1 MRLFPYSNDEN
12 ILVYEYADGESTV
25 ISNNDNSIQ
34 HMISYDGSYVYVDRE
49 KFEDF
54 CAKNNA
60 IGDIYIV
67 FGGFYKLPG
76 FSSAG
81 ESCLYK
87 AGSDAGAIRI
97 PYEKQNDG
105 WMVELLKIL

>member
-12 ILVYEYADGESTV
+12 ILVYEYADGEGTV
-25 ISNNDNSIQ
+25 ISDNDNSIHQ
-34 HMISYDGSYVYVDRE
+34 MISYDDSYVYVDRE

-54 CAKNNA
+54 CTKNNA
-60 IGDIYIV
+60 IGDVYIV

-76 FSSAG
+76 LVSG
-81 ESCLYK
+81 GNSCLYET
-87 AGSDAGAIRI
+87 GSDVGVIQI

-105 WMVELLKIL
+105 WMAELLKIL